1 MTKFC
6 GRRILNMTQIG
17 DNKRKDEFLTLDTLT
32 LNMTQIGDYKRKD
45 EFLTLDTLTLSGLL
59 QRMALD
65 R

>member
-1 MTKFC
+1 
-6 GRRILNMTQIG
+6 MTQIG